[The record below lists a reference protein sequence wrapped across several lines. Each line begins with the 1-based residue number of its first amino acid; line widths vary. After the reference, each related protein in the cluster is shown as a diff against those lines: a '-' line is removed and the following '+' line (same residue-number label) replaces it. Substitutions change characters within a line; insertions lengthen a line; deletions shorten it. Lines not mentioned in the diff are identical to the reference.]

1 MTDFAFLEEIGKQF
15 QLDVTEQDHSV
26 ALKDRKTNA
35 VIEVFR
41 ESYLSSGGE
50 DGFLQYTVS
59 FATQHRH
66 FDCWQDQQGRM
77 DAKELRDVEAEAE
90 RYIRQIL
97 SDERLPIE
105 FYSGDR
111 RSFGGELTKKEYENL
126 SMELLSGRFG
136 YSADL
141 LSQYAFEIYSWSG
154 QYDLKRMRVSELPL
168 RKG

>member
-15 QLDVTEQDHSV
+15 QLDVTEQDQSV
-26 ALKDRKTNA
+26 VLKDRKTNA

-41 ESYLSSGGE
+41 ESYLSSDGE
-50 DGFLQYTVS
+50 EGFLRYTVS

-66 FDCWQDQQGRM
+66 FDCGL
-77 DAKELRDVEAEAE
+77 DARGLADAEELRETEADVET
-90 RYIRQIL
+90 YLRQIL
-97 SDERLPIE
+97 LDERLPIE
-105 FYSGDR
+105 FYRGDGQ
-111 RSFGGELTKKEYENL
+111 SFGGELTKNEYENL

-141 LSQYAFEIYSWSG
+141 LSQYSFEIHSWSG
-154 QYDLKRMRVSELPL
+154 RYGLKRMRVSELPP

>member
-15 QLDVTEQDHSV
+15 QLDVTEQDQSV
-26 ALKDRKTNA
+26 VLKDRKTNA

-41 ESYLSSGGE
+41 ESCLSSDGE
-50 DGFLQYTVS
+50 DGFLRYTVS

-66 FDCWQDQQGRM
+66 FDCWQDQQGQM
-77 DAKELRDVEAEAE
+77 DAKELREVEAEAE

-97 SDERLPIE
+97 LDERLPIE
-105 FYSGDR
+105 FYRGDR
-111 RSFGGELTKKEYENL
+111 QSFGGELTKNEYENL
-126 SMELLSGRFG
+126 STELLSGRFG

-141 LSQYAFEIYSWSG
+141 LSQYSFEIHSWSG
-154 QYDLKRMRVSELPL
+154 QLDMKRMHVSELPP